1 MEITLL
7 LNNPPGGRCRLY
19 RAYAAA
25 LGVHASVP
33 CTERFDAPPGQPEL
47 RAPAILVGG
56 LPIAPADGVIL
67 MPREVA
73 LAIGNPHADVPRLEA
88 ILEEV
93 MEQCMQEW
101 EN

>member
-19 RAYAAA
+19 LAYAAA
-25 LGVHASVP
+25 LGEHASVQ
-33 CTERFDAPPGQPEL
+33 CTERFDAPLGQPEL
-47 RAPAILVGG
+47 RAPAMLLDG
-56 LPIAPADGVIL
+56 LPIAPEDGVIL

-73 LAIGNPHADVPRLEA
+73 LALGNQHADAPRLEA

-93 MEQCMQEW
+93 LEKCMLEW
-101 EN
+101 G